1 MSYTSGPPCLSKQKS
16 LLPQAKASFPP
27 KKTLCAITHGACA
40 YKALVGVLF
49 LVCRKLRRESERVL
63 DKLGDAAAKTGRRRR
78 APPRPP
84 PPSLLHNSALGRRR
98 EERGGKG
105 RMGKVWKESPAALLS
120 YLLPSSAHLLLL
132 GKDYGRKVEIT
143 TLPPP
148 PPPPPDQM
156 HEKEFQETFEIPPLP
171 RAEKNPGRLFLSE
184 AETRKTPTFA
194 AGSCGFAERFQLE
207 GSRGS
212 IVD

>member
-1 MSYTSGPPCLSKQKS
+1 M
-16 LLPQAKASFPP
+16 
-27 KKTLCAITHGACA
+27 
-40 YKALVGVLF
+40 GVLF
-49 LVCRKLRRESERVL
+49 LVCRKVRRESERVL
-63 DKLGDAAAKTGRRRR
+63 DKLGDAAAKTGRAPPR
-78 APPRPP
+78 PPRPP

-143 TLPPP
+143 TLLLPLPPP
-148 PPPPPDQM
+148 PPPLDQM

-171 RAEKNPGRLFLSE
+171 RADGEKNPGRLFLSE

-194 AGSCGFAERFQLE
+194 AAGSCGFAERFQLE
-207 GSRGS
+207 GPRGS
-212 IVD
+212 IVDSTLKNNLRGSLPYCVWHHSRFCSGF